1 MRHGLA
7 VIALMASVS
16 AWAGPPFV
24 TDDPE
29 PVERFHTEVNVAT
42 QATRSGSGQVG
53 TLGAE
58 ANYGCAAET
67 QCHIAL
73 PGAFAGSLGPRMRA
87 GIGDAEL
94 GVKYR
99 FLNHEES
106 GTMAAIY
113 PTLFLPT
120 GNASRGLGNGRAQL
134 LLPLWLQE
142 SVGGWTWDAGVAYLA
157 NRAAGA
163 RGSWYT
169 GVLAQHPLG
178 ERLKVGAEVFHRT
191 PAAQDAPATSGFN
204 VGAVVKLTDDR
215 NLLVSIGRGLQAVD
229 ADQRSF
235 YLAYQLEL

>member
-1 MRHGLA
+1 M
-7 VIALMASVS
+7 S
-16 AWAGPPFV
+16 ARAGPPFV

-29 PVERFHTEVNVAT
+29 PVERHRTEVNVAT

-53 TLGAE
+53 TMGAE
-58 ANYGCAAET
+58 ANYGCAPDT

-73 PGAFAGSLGPRMRA
+73 PGAFSGSLGPGMRA

-99 FLNHEES
+99 FLNRADS
-106 GTMAAIY
+106 GSMAAVY

-120 GNASRGLGNGRAQL
+120 GNASRGLGNGRPQL
-134 LLPLWLQE
+134 LLPLWVQGSLR
-142 SVGGWTWDAGVAYLA
+142 SWTWDVGASYLA
-157 NRAAGA
+157 NWAPGA

-169 GVLAQHPLG
+169 GMLAQHPLG

-191 PAAQDAPATSGFN
+191 PVAVGAPATSGFN
-204 VGAVVKLTDDR
+204 VGAVVKLTGDR
-215 NLLVSIGRGLQAVD
+215 NLLVSLGRGLQAVD
-229 ADQRSF
+229 ANRRSF